1 MGYLDDILDRRTQ
14 LLQLRRDL
22 ANEILAARSV
32 PGPRT
37 TTGESL
43 LSPSGLAQHRREL
56 VDKVRA
62 KYAPKLADLVED
74 VETRAKFLAGDAQ
87 RARPMP
93 GSDAASQMALQRSW
107 DQVRT
112 RLDAG
117 MPLRTVIDNADL
129 DTLHAIREWAP
140 SHLEAQAF
148 HEHQR
153 TGLHSTGSMIGIT
166 RTFQPPDLTWL
177 TASATPSSPAA
188 RSRPRCAKASKA
200 RQPSLA
206 SGRTPRPCSSSSKVT
221 PCPAAR
227 SSRGSRRTTPSRP
240 RPASHPTKTV
250 ATHHPRRVGP
260 ADMRV
265 RTTGLRPVAA
275 AAESPARQGIA
286 HAPASGVP
294 DTCRNTGQI
303 GA

>member
-177 TASATPSSPAA
+177 TARIDERYAE
-188 RSRPRCAKASKA
+188 
-200 RQPSLA
+200 LA
-206 SGRTPRPCSSSSKVT
+206 GGK
-221 PCPAAR
+221 
-227 SSRGSRRTTPSRP
+227 
-240 RPASHPTKTV
+240 V
-250 ATHHPRRVGP
+250 AT
-260 ADMRV
+260 A
-265 RTTGLRPVAA
+265 LREGQQSAA
-275 AAESPARQGIA
+275 AVAGFRANAQTLQLELEGHSVPGGPIVAGIA
-286 HAPASGVP
+286 AHYAEQAAAGIAPDEDSGDAAPSASRAG
-294 DTCRNTGQI
+294 
-303 GA
+303 